1 MKFKAMVIFLSVLA
15 WFAGAEAA
23 SLDAIVERVEKRYAG
38 PGFSA
43 RFDQKS
49 TLKAMDI
56 TDTASGKVFIKR
68 PRLMRWEYEVPEK
81 QIILTDGDE
90 LWVYRPEDN
99 QVLTGKTPEY
109 FGDGKGASFLSDI
122 RLVRKTFNVALQ
134 RDNAGYHVLK
144 LLPKQKKYD
153 INYVLLYISKRT
165 YDIAKIITY
174 NTYGDENLIEM
185 SNFQFREPDGSV
197 FNFRIPKG
205 TDILKI
211 GE

>member
-122 RLVRKTFNVALQ
+122 GLVRKTFNVALQ